1 MKSSFFCFSVL
12 VYRVRAFTLFPE
24 IPRRVTF
31 DKVGPSEEIK
41 VVCEHYCHSDV
52 SFNDNKR
59 KKLSFIMTQSYG
71 HNNNLNGW
79 PKNKNFHCIF
89 HSELNKIISVGN
101 ILDFYSTL
109 DKKNQTKQKT
119 AAPKSNRL

>member
-1 MKSSFFCFSVL
+1 
-12 VYRVRAFTLFPE
+12 
-24 IPRRVTF
+24 
-31 DKVGPSEEIK
+31 
-41 VVCEHYCHSDV
+41 
-52 SFNDNKR
+52 
-59 KKLSFIMTQSYG
+59 MTQSYG